1 MARQSKAQK
10 QTVERVMHEFKEGEL
25 DSSAGGKVRNP
36 KQAIAIALSE
46 AGASNR
52 QSPEQNRKRLAKTKR
67 AERAGDAGGTAG
79 ESRAELYQEASR
91 RQLAGRSRMTKAELQ
106 RALGR

>member
-1 MARQSKAQK
+1 MAGQGKAQK
-10 QTVERVMHEFKEGEL
+10 ATVERVMHEFKEGEL
-25 DSSAGGKVRNP
+25 DSSAGETVRNP

-52 QSPEQNRKRLAKTKR
+52 QSPAQNRKRPAKTKR
-67 AERAGDAGGTAG
+67 AEEAGG
-79 ESRAELYQEASR
+79 ESRAELYREAAR